1 MNKNYDFSGWATK
14 NNVRCSDGRTILRDA
29 FKDDNGKKVPLVW
42 NHDHNEPEN
51 VLGHAILENRDEG
64 VYAYGYLNDTPR
76 GKHAKE
82 AIKHGDVMALSIYA
96 NQLKEKTGNVIHG
109 AIREV
114 SLVLAGANPEATI
127 DTIIRHGE
135 VFDDEVVVYFPEQIE
150 LSHADEQE
158 PSKESPKEE
167 AKEKESMADDKK
179 EKTIADVFNELND
192 EQKNVVYA
200 MIGMALEDQKGAKD
214 EEKEE
219 EKEDMKHNVFDEE
232 TNTQNNYLSH
242 SDMQTIFRDA
252 KRLGSLKEA
261 VGEFT
266 DGAMLQ
272 HDDET
277 APAYGITRI
286 DALFPDY
293 KNLNVPPEFIQRD
306 NDWVTKFMSG
316 VHHTPFTRIKSMFA
330 NITEDEARAKG
341 YFKGKLKK
349 EEVFSLLKRTTDP
362 QTIYKKQ
369 KLDRD
374 DVIDI
379 TDFDVVAWIKREMR
393 VMLDEEIARACLIG
407 DGRLPSDDDRIS
419 PDHVRPIASDS
430 DLFAVKVKIAGSDIE
445 QIIREIIRARRFYK
459 GSGNPT
465 FFTTEEM
472 LTEML
477 LVEDGISHLKYADE
491 AALARALRVKEI
503 VTVPVMEGFT
513 INNKPIV
520 GIMVNL
526 QDYTIGADKGGNVE
540 LFDDF
545 DIDYNQ
551 MKYLMETRISAALT
565 KPYSALV
572 ITSGETTTSHSS
584 VDPSDAQEKIVVE
597 P

>member
-150 LSHADEQE
+150 LSHADDQE
-158 PSKESPKEE
+158 TTKEEAPKEE
-167 AKEKESMADDKK
+167 KVENNEETVM
-179 EKTIADVFNELND
+179 DVFNTLSEK
-192 EQKNVVYA
+192 QKNAVYA
-200 MIGMALEDQKGAKD
+200 MIAEALKSGDKEDD
-214 EEKEE
+214 TEEKEE

-261 VGEFT
+261 VSEFT

-306 NDWVTKFMSG
+306 NGWVTKFMSG

-419 PDHVRPIASDS
+419 PDHVRPIALDS

-540 LFDDF
+540 MFDDF